1 MQNSLKKIFYNFI
14 FLISTIPLNSS
25 EQFNFNVTEI
35 KITEDGN
42 KFRGEK
48 GGVVTTDNGIIINAD
63 NFDYNKITNILK
75 ANGNVKIEDTKKE
88 IIIYSENATYLKDQE
103 EFLLKKTQKQ
113 FTMNL

>member
-1 MQNSLKKIFYNFI
+1 MQNNFKKKIFIVLF
-14 FLISTIPLNSS
+14 FFISTIPLNSS

-48 GGVVTTDNGIIINAD
+48 GGVVTTDDGIIINAD

-75 ANGNVKIEDTKKE
+75 ANGNVKIEDTKK
-88 IIIYSENATYLKDQE
+88 K
-103 EFLLKKTQKQ
+103 
-113 FTMNL
+113 